1 MTDRELME
9 KILEKVTATDSRL
22 SHLETKVDTLD
33 SKLAQ
38 VETKVDTLDS
48 KLDRVETRVNQLPAT
63 GDILGMAEGI
73 QKEVAKINTRILTV
87 ERVTAQNWN
96 DIIEL
101 KKA

>member
-9 KILEKVTATDSRL
+9 KILEKVTSTDSR
-22 SHLETKVDTLD
+22 
-33 SKLAQ
+33 LAQ
-38 VETKVDTLDS
+38 VETKVNAIGT

-73 QKEVAKINTRILTV
+73 QKEVAKINARILTV

-96 DIIEL
+96 DITEL